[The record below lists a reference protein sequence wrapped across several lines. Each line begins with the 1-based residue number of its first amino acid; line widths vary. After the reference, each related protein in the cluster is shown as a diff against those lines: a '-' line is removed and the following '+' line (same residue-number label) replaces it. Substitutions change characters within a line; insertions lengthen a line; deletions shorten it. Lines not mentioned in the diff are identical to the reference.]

1 MIKPEIPQTR
11 KKKVRRVK
19 FVIKSIYF
27 KVQEKEIVE
36 MEFDEEMD
44 QAAKLI
50 QKKYRQKQEV
60 KNTHKSINDSL
71 LYIYMKFLSKDYNN
85 KKNNDHK
92 HSPEKNNHKPEIL
105 EKEGFFFISNISDI

>member
-1 MIKPEIPQTR
+1 MINLQIPHTR

-19 FVIKSIYF
+19 FVIKSIYS

-60 KNTHKSINDSL
+60 KNTHKSMNNSL
-71 LYIYMKFLSKDYNN
+71 LYI
-85 KKNNDHK
+85 
-92 HSPEKNNHKPEIL
+92 
-105 EKEGFFFISNISDI
+105 